1 MEQFFSVLPIVAP
14 VFIALLIGYFS
25 KRKRLVTPGGIEG
38 MKALVMN
45 FALPA
50 VIIGAFYT
58 VTVDTD
64 MAVVVITMFCCGLTG
79 LLLGKLLRWL
89 LRQKQDLLP
98 FLVTSYETGMLGYGL
113 YIMLFSQAQVSN
125 FAMIDLGEAAF
136 AFTIYIGLLN
146 ARKGV
151 DAKSSLRSMVK
162 TPMIWAVV
170 AGIALGATGIGR
182 MLDASPIGPAISEVL
197 AYISAP
203 TGILMLFVVGYELEW
218 TKEYMK
224 DALVAA
230 GLRFCVMALLCFLAV
245 NVIFLFLPFN
255 EYLFWGLVLVF
266 SLPAPYIL
274 PLFISGE
281 KDNAYVATSLALY
294 TVISIVLFTVIAC
307 METSGVVMG

>member
-50 VIIGAFYT
+50 A
-58 VTVDTD
+58 VDTD

-203 TGILMLFVVGYELEW
+203 TGIELEW